1 MMISIAIED
10 AVLFVIDAIS
20 LTDPAGVNL
29 TLLAKRFVKI
39 RCTKVV
45 TWLIG
50 LSHAGQLDTL
60 VLALF

>member
-50 LSHAGQLDTL
+50 
-60 VLALF
+60 